1 MKRMLAATL
10 IIIVTSAVFA
20 ISYSITSIPL
30 EYTIDPLIDSYDSLA
45 ENNSWD
51 DSDDVNNLM
60 LMFPYFLAGGVFF
73 GVFLLVIWYF
83 AYAHKKE
90 YERY

>member
-1 MKRMLAATL
+1 MLAATL
-10 IIIVTSAVFA
+10 ILIVTSSVFI
-20 ISYSITSIPL
+20 ISASVTFIPL
-30 EYTIDPLIDSYDSLA
+30 EYTIDPLVDSYDSLA

-51 DSDDVNNLM
+51 DSDNVNNLM
-60 LMFPYFLAGGVFF
+60 IMLPYYLAGGVVF
-73 GVFLLVIWYF
+73 GIFLLVLWYF